1 MCVAR
6 NYVLYLMGYIAV
18 SLCGGS
24 KQHITPSLI
33 HLPWCCECHFC
44 RLCRFRRSCHLSRF
58 SPIDRLVQLDG
69 IASAMAVCV
78 PRCEESASRYPRPG
92 QKAYLRWSATLIV
105 GIENENDF
113 QVGRRIIGPAGANM
127 KAIVASVGTGTMI
140 RLRGVGSQHLEVIG
154 PSGEKGELQEPLQVL
169 ISSNGYVHVFMS
181 MCSCGR
187 FPLYLP
193 A

>member
-1 MCVAR
+1 M
-6 NYVLYLMGYIAV
+6 L
-18 SLCGGS
+18 
-24 KQHITPSLI
+24 
-33 HLPWCCECHFC
+33 LPWCCECHLC
-44 RLCRFRRSCHLSRF
+44 RLCRLCRLYRFRRFRRSCHLPRL
-58 SPIDRLVQLDG
+58 SPIERVVQLDG

-169 ISSNGYVHVFMS
+169 ISSNGYVRVFLS

-187 FPLYLP
+187 FPLCSP
-193 A
+193 AACLI